1 MGVRFQITDEEN
13 DVQGH
18 AATPGID
25 VERIKLVTG
34 EGDEIT
40 LRSEEDG
47 DRFKVISG
55 PDDVEGHMLRVMPFL
70 VAPKR
75 QPRR

>member
-1 MGVRFQITDEEN
+1 MGARFQITDEEN

-25 VERIKLVTG
+25 VERIKLETS
-34 EGDEIT
+34 EGDEIM
-40 LRSEEDG
+40 LQPDEDG

-55 PDDVEGHMLRVMPFL
+55 PDDVEGHLLRVMPFL
-70 VAPKR
+70 VAPKKKR
-75 QPRR
+75 

>member
-1 MGVRFQITDEEN
+1 MGTRFQIVDEGN

-18 AATPGID
+18 AEGPAVE

-34 EGDEIT
+34 DGNEIT
-40 LRSEEDG
+40 LEPEEDG
-47 DRFKVISG
+47 DRFKIISG
-55 PDDVEGHMLRVMPFL
+55 PDDVEGHMLKVMPFL

-75 QPRR
+75 APRR